1 MQHLDMCSVVKAVQ
15 LEEVKLTPFD
25 LLLKNWQ
32 I

>member
-15 LEEVKLTPFD
+15 LEEVKLTPSH
-25 LLLKNWQ
+25 LLLENRQ